1 MRPSVTNTTT
11 HTPPHTGGKGM
22 CPDTQHILTQK
33 IFFKEERCSR
43 PLYSSHTP
51 HPPPPTTT
59 NSDQQTVSPKQEQPP
74 THTNNHVRRH
84 HVLPQTPN
92 SAPMTIKR
100 LELQFVYNHS
110 PDQHLTSQVCV
121 HLDISQ
127 KTVAAPHTGTQPP
140 KTHNCEP
147 QIKTP

>member
-74 THTNNHVRRH
+74 THFRMQAPCAAPDTQQCTNNYQQCLEFTVRIRPFTRPASH
-84 HVLPQTPN
+84 QPGMCPPGYFT
-92 SAPMTIKR
+92 T
-100 LELQFVYNHS
+100 
-110 PDQHLTSQVCV
+110 
-121 HLDISQ
+121 
-127 KTVAAPHTGTQPP
+127 TVAAPRSGTQPP
-140 KTHNCEP
+140 VPATAGK
-147 QIKTP
+147 IKAP

>member
-51 HPPPPTTT
+51 HPPPTTT
-59 NSDQQTVSPKQEQPP
+59 TQAVAINNESQTGTT
-74 THTNNHVRRH
+74 THTPHNNSHAACRH

-92 SAPMTIKR
+92 SAPTIHKR

-110 PDQHLTSQVCV
+110 PDRHLTSQVCV

-127 KTVAAPHTGTQPP
+127 QQWQHHDRALNHLCLQLQAK
-140 KTHNCEP
+140 
-147 QIKTP
+147 

>member
-92 SAPMTIKR
+92 SAPTIHKR

-110 PDQHLTSQVCV
+110 PDRHLTSQVCV

-127 KTVAAPHTGTQPP
+127 QQWQHHDRALNHLCLQLQAK
-140 KTHNCEP
+140 
-147 QIKTP
+147 